1 MEKLRKSQPRKQK
14 NQTDP
19 RQGELFSESLN
30 NGFSLAEDE
39 HKFGFQYR
47 GNLFDIDLDLT
58 VKNNKVKVDNFILN
72 PKFDTTK
79 KDDEEENQ

>member
-1 MEKLRKSQPRKQK
+1 MEKLRKSQPRKRK
-14 NQTDP
+14 NQTDS

-30 NGFSLAEDE
+30 NGFSLEEDE

-72 PKFDTTK
+72 PKFDIPK
-79 KDDEEENQ
+79 NEEEEKE